1 MISFL
6 IGIITAAIVF
16 YMSMIYGNAALAL
29 LGCFMCVF
37 MVLTFIAL
45 LVKAH
50 RAVAAINI
58 PIAIATQGESI
69 RVSLSCRLK
78 EAGFDGVKY
87 RVTVKNNL
95 SGEKSTKWLSGG
107 SDFLYSVNLCGNYE
121 FELVRIKLY
130 DFSRLFYVTK
140 RVKKYANVEVMPQI
154 DEIPVRITD
163 RVRNFFGDSDI
174 YDDLRP
180 GYDPSEMF
188 DVREFQNGDRLQ
200 SVHWKLSA
208 RTDELMVKENSLPKA
223 CAVAIV
229 ADLKGIKKG
238 RQADAFMKLLV
249 SLSFSLMD
257 QKCSHYVAWYDT
269 AINDIVRARVDDEE
283 GFYIFL
289 NSFLKI
295 KPDTKNDALFLYEE
309 KYRAEKLVCL
319 LSVDGRLQIKRGEE
333 IVGRADEKTRLS
345 FRKSRWQRSDTNE
358 IKPDYNNAFT
368 VLGVLLTEL
377 ANAAA
382 SVLLTVCAVSVVNT
396 TVSHVRCPYYVYV
409 WLFIFSVI
417 SGFINRLT
425 SLDTRKWVRHAINTG
440 LLLVFL
446 LGVFI
451 ANWQAA
457 EHIKDGFLYVKGRYL
472 EIINVYYGTSFVCPK
487 GDKAFAGAFVGFVSF
502 IVMLLLVTLAVQIK
516 RRRMLTLFPTLMLAV
531 QLCIGKSPSVSE
543 VVMLTL
549 CTLWCLIADGNA
561 RTVAGYDANGS
572 AQGNEVLRIASSF
585 LYMAAVSA
593 ILFICV
599 FTFKPLADTLADK
612 KPQML
617 AFQKDLE
624 GSVKSFFSV
633 GIDLQDGTVSNHYP
647 SYSEKTV
654 MTIEAKAGV
663 PSNIYLRSFYGDTY
677 ENGRW
682 IKKSDFSGMEKEYHD
697 ASRMTAWQT
706 TIGLATLL
714 DGYYDDET
722 NPATEKYTITMKKLS
737 TKYTYLPYCIDPY
750 SIDAKGDIDFE
761 EDFFIT
767 KDKGTKTI
775 EVSAC
780 PGFFDGSLETSS
792 LEPEQPLEVN
802 NDFYAAYNN
811 YVMENYTAKQGGD
824 GIVAEDAKWLL
835 RTGQLTSNMMYT
847 GYIRENDANRIAAAQ
862 LVQQFLTSKAF
873 KYSKNPPSTGGKDVV
888 ENFLSNSRQG
898 FCVHFASA
906 GTMILRQMGV
916 PCRYVSGYCAKE
928 DSFKSGENDEDI
940 CEVKDSQSHAWVEIY
955 LDDFGW
961 IPVEMTPGYF
971 EYVTGENPFDYIGV
985 NGKKTN
991 TGAAYNDSEHMNDTA
1006 ADEDKLDEDAANED
1020 TKNTDAEND
1029 DTAKDD
1035 TSKAAA
1041 NSTSGDGSEKAYG
1054 SQSGADKRTDAQN
1067 LKTRPHIP
1075 PVILKTSLCVI
1086 FLTALTAIIVYIKRR
1101 RNILW
1106 EARLAKRVKKGRY
1119 SRAAIMI
1126 NNRIYKGLGHPSK
1139 NRTDELYLANL
1150 KEKYCGPDY
1159 CGIHWDEYMR
1169 IIQKAVYSSE
1179 GITEEECFMIVETW
1193 RRLEKKDIRHNS
1205 QKNMY
1210 KNSMINKK

>member
-1 MISFL
+1 
-6 IGIITAAIVF
+6 
-16 YMSMIYGNAALAL
+16 
-29 LGCFMCVF
+29 
-37 MVLTFIAL
+37 
-45 LVKAH
+45 
-50 RAVAAINI
+50 
-58 PIAIATQGESI
+58 
-69 RVSLSCRLK
+69 
-78 EAGFDGVKY
+78 
-87 RVTVKNNL
+87 
-95 SGEKSTKWLSGG
+95 
-107 SDFLYSVNLCGNYE
+107 
-121 FELVRIKLY
+121 
-130 DFSRLFYVTK
+130 
-140 RVKKYANVEVMPQI
+140 
-154 DEIPVRITD
+154 
-163 RVRNFFGDSDI
+163 
-174 YDDLRP
+174 
-180 GYDPSEMF
+180 
-188 DVREFQNGDRLQ
+188 
-200 SVHWKLSA
+200 
-208 RTDELMVKENSLPKA
+208 
-223 CAVAIV
+223 
-229 ADLKGIKKG
+229 
-238 RQADAFMKLLV
+238 MK
-249 SLSFSLMD
+249 
-257 QKCSHYVAWYDT
+257 
-269 AINDIVRARVDDEE
+269 
-283 GFYIFL
+283 
-289 NSFLKI
+289 
-295 KPDTKNDALFLYEE
+295 
-309 KYRAEKLVCL
+309 
-319 LSVDGRLQIKRGEE
+319 
-333 IVGRADEKTRLS
+333 KTRLS

-382 SVLLTVCAVSVVNT
+382 AVLLTVCAVSVVNT

-457 EHIKDGFLYVKGRYL
+457 EHIKDGLLYVKGRYL

-516 RRRMLTLFPTLMLAV
+516 RRRMLTLFPTLLLAV
-531 QLCIGKSPSVSE
+531 QLCVGKSPSVSE

-549 CTLWCLIADGNA
+549 CTLWCLIADGSA
-561 RTVAGYDANGS
+561 RTEAGYDANGS
-572 AQGNEVLRIASSF
+572 ARTEAGYGANGSAHGNEALRIASEF

-599 FTFKPLADTLADK
+599 FAFEPLADTLANK

-624 GSVKSFFSV
+624 GSVKSFFST
-633 GIDLQDGTVSNHYP
+633 GMDMQDGTVSNHYP
-647 SYSEKTV
+647 SYSGKTV
-654 MTIEAKAGV
+654 MTVEAKAGAS
-663 PSNIYLRSFYGDTY
+663 SNIYLRSFYGDTY
-677 ENGRW
+677 ENGKW
-682 IKKSDFSGMEKEYHD
+682 IKKSDFSRMEKEYHD
-697 ASRMTAWQT
+697 ASRMTVWQNA
-706 TIGLATLL
+706 IGLATLL

-722 NPATEKYTITMKKLS
+722 NPATERYTITMEKLS

-750 SIDAKGDIDFE
+750 SIDAKGDIDFD

-767 KDKGTKTI
+767 KNKGTKKI

-824 GIVAEDAKWLL
+824 GIVSEDAKWLL
-835 RTGQLTSNMMYT
+835 RTGQLTSDMMYT

-916 PCRYVSGYCAKE
+916 PCRYVSGYCAKG
-928 DSFKSGENDEDI
+928 DSFKSGENDGDI

-961 IPVEMTPGYF
+961 IPVEMTPGYY
-971 EYVTGENPFDYIGV
+971 ENVTGVNQFDYIGV

-991 TGAAYNDSEHMNDTA
+991 NGAAYHDTEQMNDTA
-1006 ADEDKLDEDAANED
+1006 ADEDNADEDAVNED
-1020 TKNTDAEND
+1020 TENTDVKND
-1029 DTAKDD
+1029 GTANDT
-1035 TSKAAA
+1035 TA
-1041 NSTSGDGSEKAYG
+1041 NSASNQYESGDGSEQAYG
-1054 SQSGADKRTDAQN
+1054 SQSGADKRTDTQKS
-1067 LKTRPHIP
+1067 KTGLHIP
-1075 PVILKTSLCVI
+1075 PVILKTVLFVI
-1086 FLTALTAIIVYIKRR
+1086 FLTALTATIVYIKRR
-1101 RNILW
+1101 RNLLW
-1106 EARLAKRVKKGRY
+1106 EARLTQRVKKGRY

-1179 GITEEECFMIVETW
+1179 GITEEECFMVIETW
-1193 RRLEKKDIRHNS
+1193 RHLEKKDIRHNS

>member
-1 MISFL
+1 
-6 IGIITAAIVF
+6 
-16 YMSMIYGNAALAL
+16 
-29 LGCFMCVF
+29 
-37 MVLTFIAL
+37 
-45 LVKAH
+45 
-50 RAVAAINI
+50 
-58 PIAIATQGESI
+58 
-69 RVSLSCRLK
+69 
-78 EAGFDGVKY
+78 
-87 RVTVKNNL
+87 
-95 SGEKSTKWLSGG
+95 
-107 SDFLYSVNLCGNYE
+107 
-121 FELVRIKLY
+121 
-130 DFSRLFYVTK
+130 
-140 RVKKYANVEVMPQI
+140 
-154 DEIPVRITD
+154 
-163 RVRNFFGDSDI
+163 
-174 YDDLRP
+174 
-180 GYDPSEMF
+180 
-188 DVREFQNGDRLQ
+188 
-200 SVHWKLSA
+200 
-208 RTDELMVKENSLPKA
+208 
-223 CAVAIV
+223 
-229 ADLKGIKKG
+229 
-238 RQADAFMKLLV
+238 MK
-249 SLSFSLMD
+249 
-257 QKCSHYVAWYDT
+257 
-269 AINDIVRARVDDEE
+269 
-283 GFYIFL
+283 
-289 NSFLKI
+289 
-295 KPDTKNDALFLYEE
+295 
-309 KYRAEKLVCL
+309 
-319 LSVDGRLQIKRGEE
+319 
-333 IVGRADEKTRLS
+333 KTRLS
-345 FRKSRWQRSDTNE
+345 FRKSCWQRSDTNE

-368 VLGVLLTEL
+368 VLSVLLTEL

-382 SVLLTVCAVSVVNT
+382 AVFLTVCAVSVVNT
-396 TVSHVRCPYYVYV
+396 TISHVRCPYYVYV

-417 SGFINRLT
+417 SGFINRLA
-425 SLDTRKWVRHAINTG
+425 SLDARRWVRHAINTG
-440 LLLVFL
+440 LLLVFV

-457 EHIKDGFLYVKGRYL
+457 AHIKAGFLYVKGRYL
-472 EIINVYYGTSFVCPK
+472 EIINVYYGTSFACQK
-487 GDKAFAGAFVGFVSF
+487 GDKAFAGAFVGFVAF
-502 IVMLLLVTLAVQIK
+502 IAMLFLVTLAAQIK

-549 CTLWCLIADGNA
+549 CTLWCLIADGSA
-561 RTVAGYDANGS
+561 RTVAGYEADGS
-572 AQGNEVLRIASSF
+572 AQGNDILRIAQAF

-599 FTFKPLADTLADK
+599 FAFKPLADTLADK

-624 GSVKSFFSV
+624 GSVKSFFST
-633 GIDLQDGTVSNHYP
+633 GMDMQDGTVSNHYP
-647 SYSEKTV
+647 SYSGKTV
-654 MTIEAKAGV
+654 MTVEAKAGAS
-663 PSNIYLRSFYGDTY
+663 SNIYLRSFYGDTY
-677 ENGRW
+677 ENGKW
-682 IKKSDFSGMEKEYHD
+682 IKKSDFSRMEKEYHD
-697 ASRMTAWQT
+697 ASRMTAWQNA
-706 TIGLATLL
+706 IGLATLL

-722 NPATEKYTITMKKLS
+722 NPATEKYTITMEKLS

-750 SIDAKGDIDFE
+750 SIDAKGDIDFD

-767 KDKGTKTI
+767 KDKGTKKI

-811 YVMENYTAKQGGD
+811 YVMENYTEKQGGD
-824 GIVAEDAKWLL
+824 GIVAEDAKRLL
-835 RTGQLTSNMMYT
+835 RTGQLTSDMMYT

-873 KYSKNPPSTGGKDVV
+873 KYSKNPPSAGSKDVV

-916 PCRYVSGYCAKE
+916 PCRYVSGYCAKG
-928 DSFKSGENDEDI
+928 DSFKSGENDGDI

-985 NGKKTN
+985 KGEKTN
-991 TGAAYNDSEHMNDTA
+991 AGDALDDTENMNDA
-1006 ADEDKLDEDAANED
+1006 AVNEDNAYEDAADQDAENED
-1020 TKNTDAEND
+1020 TENTDVKN
-1029 DTAKDD
+1029 
-1035 TSKAAA
+1035 
-1041 NSTSGDGSEKAYG
+1041 DGSEKAYG
-1054 SQSGADKRTDAQN
+1054 SQSGADERTDAQN
-1067 LKTRPHIP
+1067 SKTRLHIP

-1169 IIQKAVYSSE
+1169 IIQKAVYSSD
-1179 GITEEECFMIVETW
+1179 GITKEECFMVMETW

>member
-6 IGIITAAIVF
+6 IGIITAAVVF

-180 GYDPSEMF
+180 GYDPSELF

-229 ADLKGIKKG
+229 ADLRGIKKG

-382 SVLLTVCAVSVVNT
+382 AVFLTVCAVSVVNT

-440 LLLVFL
+440 LLLVFV

-487 GDKAFAGAFVGFVSF
+487 GDKAYAGAFVGFVSF
-502 IVMLLLVTLAVQIK
+502 IVMLFLVTLAVQIK

-561 RTVAGYDANGS
+561 RTVAGYDVNGS
-572 AQGNEVLRIASSF
+572 AQGNEALRIAAAF

-593 ILFICV
+593 VLFICV
-599 FTFKPLADTLADK
+599 FSFKPLADTLADK

-654 MTIEAKAGV
+654 MTVEAKAGV

-722 NPATEKYTITMKKLS
+722 NPATEKYTITMEKLS
-737 TKYTYLPYCIDPY
+737 TKYAYLPYCIDPY
-750 SIDAKGDIDFE
+750 SIDAKGDIDFD

-780 PGFFDGSLETSS
+780 PGFFDGSLEMSS

-1041 NSTSGDGSEKAYG
+1041 NSTSGDGSENAYG
-1054 SQSGADKRTDAQN
+1054 SQPGADKRTDAQN

-1179 GITEEECFMIVETW
+1179 GITGEECFMIVETW

>member
-1 MISFL
+1 M
-6 IGIITAAIVF
+6 
-16 YMSMIYGNAALAL
+16 
-29 LGCFMCVF
+29 
-37 MVLTFIAL
+37 
-45 LVKAH
+45 
-50 RAVAAINI
+50 
-58 PIAIATQGESI
+58 
-69 RVSLSCRLK
+69 
-78 EAGFDGVKY
+78 
-87 RVTVKNNL
+87 
-95 SGEKSTKWLSGG
+95 
-107 SDFLYSVNLCGNYE
+107 
-121 FELVRIKLY
+121 
-130 DFSRLFYVTK
+130 
-140 RVKKYANVEVMPQI
+140 
-154 DEIPVRITD
+154 
-163 RVRNFFGDSDI
+163 
-174 YDDLRP
+174 
-180 GYDPSEMF
+180 
-188 DVREFQNGDRLQ
+188 
-200 SVHWKLSA
+200 
-208 RTDELMVKENSLPKA
+208 
-223 CAVAIV
+223 
-229 ADLKGIKKG
+229 
-238 RQADAFMKLLV
+238 
-249 SLSFSLMD
+249 
-257 QKCSHYVAWYDT
+257 
-269 AINDIVRARVDDEE
+269 
-283 GFYIFL
+283 
-289 NSFLKI
+289 
-295 KPDTKNDALFLYEE
+295 
-309 KYRAEKLVCL
+309 
-319 LSVDGRLQIKRGEE
+319 
-333 IVGRADEKTRLS
+333 
-345 FRKSRWQRSDTNE
+345 
-358 IKPDYNNAFT
+358 
-368 VLGVLLTEL
+368 LGVLLTEI

-382 SVLLTVCAVSVVNT
+382 AVLLTVCAVSVVNT

-472 EIINVYYGTSFVCPK
+472 EIINVYYGISFVCPK

-516 RRRMLTLFPTLMLAV
+516 RRRILTLFPTLMLAV

-561 RTVAGYDANGS
+561 RTVAGRDGYGA
-572 AQGNEVLRIASSF
+572 AQGNEALRIVPAF

-599 FTFKPLADTLADK
+599 FAFEPLADTLADK

-624 GSVKSFFSV
+624 GSVKSFFST
-633 GIDLQDGTVSNHYP
+633 GMDMQDGTVSNHYP

-654 MTIEAKAGV
+654 MTVEAKAGV

-722 NPATEKYTITMKKLS
+722 NPATEKYTITMEKLS
-737 TKYTYLPYCIDPY
+737 TKYSYLPYCIDPY
-750 SIDAKGDIDFE
+750 SIDAKGDIDFD

-767 KDKGTKTI
+767 KDKATKTI

-780 PGFFDGSLETSS
+780 PGFFDGSLEMSI

-802 NDFYAAYNN
+802 SDFYAAYNN

-824 GIVAEDAKWLL
+824 GIVAEDAKLLL
-835 RTGQLTSNMMYT
+835 RTGQLTSDMMYT

-873 KYSKNPPSTGGKDVV
+873 KYSKNPPSAGGKDVV

-971 EYVTGENPFDYIGV
+971 EYVTGENQFDYIGV

-991 TGAAYNDSEHMNDTA
+991 AGDAFNDTENMNDA
-1006 ADEDKLDEDAANED
+1006 AVNEDNADEDNADKDATDEDAE
-1020 TKNTDAEND
+1020 NTDVKN
-1029 DTAKDD
+1029 
-1035 TSKAAA
+1035 
-1041 NSTSGDGSEKAYG
+1041 DGSENAYG

-1067 LKTRPHIP
+1067 SKAGLHIP
-1075 PVILKTSLCVI
+1075 PVILKIALCVI
-1086 FLTALTAIIVYIKRR
+1086 FLTAFTAIVVYIKRR

-1106 EARLAKRVKKGRY
+1106 EVRLEKRVKKGRY

-1126 NNRIYKGLGHPSK
+1126 NNRIYKGMGHPSK

-1179 GITEEECFMIVETW
+1179 GITVEECFMVVETW
-1193 RRLEKKDIRHNS
+1193 RRLEKKTLDIIHK
-1205 QKNMY
+1205 KNMY